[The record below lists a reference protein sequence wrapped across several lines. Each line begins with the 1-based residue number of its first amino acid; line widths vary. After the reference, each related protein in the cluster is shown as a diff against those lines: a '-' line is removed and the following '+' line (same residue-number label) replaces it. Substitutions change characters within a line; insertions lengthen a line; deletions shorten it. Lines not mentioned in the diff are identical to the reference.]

1 MCTGLKHEGFDYA
14 VKDDAVVVAVPG
26 MRAEVLDL
34 YVYDICICIYIYM
47 CVCVCVCVCISTH
60 THAHNIFE
68 LYVCVYTYI
77 ICAIHIHIQTHIP
90 DAYFVAAVA
99 GKRAACLYCFFL

>member
-1 MCTGLKHEGFDYA
+1 MYTGLKHEGFDYA

-47 CVCVCVCVCISTH
+47 CVCVCVCLHIYTH
-60 THAHNIFE
+60 TR
-68 LYVCVYTYI
+68 T
-77 ICAIHIHIQTHIP
+77 
-90 DAYFVAAVA
+90 
-99 GKRAACLYCFFL
+99 